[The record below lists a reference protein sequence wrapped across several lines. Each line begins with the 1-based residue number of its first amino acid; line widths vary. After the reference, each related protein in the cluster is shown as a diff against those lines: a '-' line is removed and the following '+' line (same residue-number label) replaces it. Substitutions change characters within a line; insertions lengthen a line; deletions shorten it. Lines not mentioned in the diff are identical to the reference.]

1 MVQALAFWVWGVA
14 RWGSDF
20 SLYALKP
27 NLPTPTRGPESTAAV
42 SSHTIHR
49 VIMIHH
55 NQAEPGAPTAELL
68 SSNTRL
74 EPQTSPF
81 QGVHN

>member
-1 MVQALAFWVWGVA
+1 M
-14 RWGSDF
+14 GSDF

-27 NLPTPTRGPESTAAV
+27 NLPTRGPEATAAV

-49 VIMIHH
+49 VIMLHH
-55 NQAEPGAPTAELL
+55 NQVEPGAPTAELL

-74 EPQTSPF
+74 EPQTSLF
-81 QGVHN
+81 QGVHNWNKKAARRQNELP